1 MFARDLWLF
10 KMYSRQGFQQTQLRI
25 WKHFQKANFDQ
36 DWSSGKCEK
45 HCFFYPTIKDGIPI
59 YVLVFPCVSQW
70 LFVSDAQP
78 NLIIL
83 NTTYVICQLLHAS
96 ECTELG
102 DRIKIF
108 SYNGKRENCSH
119 LEAADCSFS
128 KRLDAQFNWLCFT
141 RKNIVHSLKHQ
152 NSKFQDICS
161 FFELQHE

>member
-1 MFARDLWLF
+1 M
-10 KMYSRQGFQQTQLRI
+10 
-25 WKHFQKANFDQ
+25 
-36 DWSSGKCEK
+36 
-45 HCFFYPTIKDGIPI
+45 FFYPTIKAGIPR
-59 YVLVFPCVSQW
+59 YALAFPCVSQW
-70 LFVSDAQP
+70 LLVSDAQP
-78 NLIIL
+78 NLIML
-83 NTTYVICQLLHAS
+83 NTTYVLCQLLHAS

-152 NSKFQDICS
+152 NSNFQDICS
-161 FFELQHE
+161 FLNYNMSRIWDLMIFHRDYTFVTTIYNLQTICGGQGSSGYYWFTLLRSML